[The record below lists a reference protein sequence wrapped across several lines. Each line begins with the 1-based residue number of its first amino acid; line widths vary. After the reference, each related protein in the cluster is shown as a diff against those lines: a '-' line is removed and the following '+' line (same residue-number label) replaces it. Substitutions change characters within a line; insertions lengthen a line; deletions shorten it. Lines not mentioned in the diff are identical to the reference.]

1 MSSRNWLRYRLPGQ
15 TLVSVALVQ
24 ASTNLLMILGKNTF
38 GRVRPVDLL
47 ASTDWSAMWFMGGGS
62 FPSGHGAFYFG
73 LLLPLAASTSR
84 IWLRTLL
91 LGIAVFV
98 VLARINMERHYLS
111 DVCAS
116 ALIAACVVRSLAW
129 LRLCAIAGQGLT
141 IAFVTW
147 VLDLPIPVGSLC
159 AGIAMLAVFS
169 VLAFWRLRQRT
180 RIAAWE
186 PVAHIAVD
194 TLVLGYLLYLT
205 GGASNPFISLL
216 VMPIT
221 LAATALPLRSVSI
234 VAVLSVGT

>member
-1 MSSRNWLRYRLPGQ
+1 MSKRVLATVALVALALMCIGLLWLDLPLARWVHDSGLAASPLMVGSIGVLDTIFGVKLSYWLASSLCIVVGTALLVISRNRLRYRLPGQ

-84 IWLRTLL
+84 VWLRTLL

-116 ALIAACVVRSLAW
+116 ALIAACVALT
-129 LRLCAIAGQGLT
+129 LRA
-141 IAFVTW
+141 
-147 VLDLPIPVGSLC
+147 
-159 AGIAMLAVFS
+159 
-169 VLAFWRLRQRT
+169 
-180 RIAAWE
+180 
-186 PVAHIAVD
+186 
-194 TLVLGYLLYLT
+194 LLQQ
-205 GGASNPFISLL
+205 FK
-216 VMPIT
+216 
-221 LAATALPLRSVSI
+221 ATAVPA
-234 VAVLSVGT
+234 VATATR

>member
-1 MSSRNWLRYRLPGQ
+1 MSKRVLASVALIALALMCIGLLWLDLPLARWVHDSGLAASPLMVGSIGVLDTIFGVKLSYWLASSLCIVVGTALLVISRNRLRYRLPGQ

-84 IWLRTLL
+84 VWLRTLL

-111 DVCAS
+111 DVCAA
-116 ALIAACVVRSLAW
+116 ALIAACVALT
-129 LRLCAIAGQGLT
+129 LRA
-141 IAFVTW
+141 
-147 VLDLPIPVGSLC
+147 
-159 AGIAMLAVFS
+159 
-169 VLAFWRLRQRT
+169 
-180 RIAAWE
+180 
-186 PVAHIAVD
+186 
-194 TLVLGYLLYLT
+194 LLQQ
-205 GGASNPFISLL
+205 FK
-216 VMPIT
+216 
-221 LAATALPLRSVSI
+221 ATAVPA
-234 VAVLSVGT
+234 VATATR